1 MLTHNVKPLTFA
13 ACLNPATVSGLSFE
27 QVARLAAATGIAMI
41 EASIQQ
47 VVAYG
52 PTRAADLLDELGIR
66 VAAAC
71 GLLPDGPVLPHP
83 LLVAPPTFLHAVDG
97 LETRLEAFGAIGC
110 RVATIVLNPRTDL
123 DGSFAHDLASERLE
137 MLGAACAEH
146 GLTLAVEPVG
156 VKAGLPASLDGHN
169 PFIPSLQGLV
179 QLLDAVGGA
188 TAAAALGVCV
198 DSYHWAAAG
207 PDPAQLTDLAPSR
220 IAHVQIADT
229 PATVTPEYWTDE
241 MRLFPG
247 DGTLPWP
254 QFLHALTGAG
264 YTGPLSVELFN
275 PDLRRLPQHVIAQRA
290 LSAVTEVQG
299 TRL

>member
-1 MLTHNVKPLTFA
+1 MLTHQPESSTLA

-27 QVARLAAATGIAMI
+27 QVARLAAASGITMI

-52 PTRAADLLDELGIR
+52 LSRAAGLLDELGIQ

-83 LLVAPPTFLHAVDG
+83 LLIDPPLFMQAVDG
-97 LETRLEAFGAIGC
+97 LKARLEAFGAIGC

-123 DGSFAHDLASERLE
+123 DGPFAHDLAVERLG

-146 GLTLAVEPVG
+146 GLMLAVEPVG
-156 VKAGLPASLDGHN
+156 VKAGLPPSLDGRS
-169 PFIPSLQGLV
+169 PFITGMQGLV
-179 QLLDAVGGA
+179 QLFDTVGG
-188 TAAAALGVCV
+188 TAAALGVCV
-198 DSYHWAAAG
+198 DSFHWAAAG
-207 PDPAQLTDLAPSR
+207 ADPAQLTDLVPSR
-220 IAHVQIADT
+220 IAHVQVADT
-229 PATVTPEYWTDE
+229 PATVPPECWTDE

-254 QFLHALTGAG
+254 KLLHALNDAG

-275 PDLRRLPQHVIAQRA
+275 PALRSLPDHVIAQRA

-299 TRL
+299 TP

>member
-1 MLTHNVKPLTFA
+1 MLTHNAEPLTFA

-27 QVARLAAATGIAMI
+27 QVARLAAANGIGLI

-47 VVAYG
+47 IVAYG
-52 PTRAADLLDELGIR
+52 PTRAADLLDELGIQ

-83 LLVAPPTFLHAVDG
+83 LLVDPPTFLHAVDG

-123 DGSFAHDLASERLE
+123 DGSFAHDLAAERLG
-137 MLGAACAEH
+137 MLGGACAEH

-156 VKAGLPASLDGHN
+156 VQAGLPPCLDGQS
-169 PFIPSLQGLV
+169 PFITGLQELV
-179 QLLDAVGGA
+179 QFLHAVGDV

-198 DSYHWAAAG
+198 DSFHWAAAG
-207 PDPAQLTDLAPSR
+207 ADPAQLTGLAPSR
-220 IAHVQIADT
+220 IAHVQVADT
-229 PATVTPEYWTDE
+229 PATVTPECWTDE

-254 QFLHALTGAG
+254 EFLRALTDAG

-275 PDLRRLPQHVIAQRA
+275 PALRRLPDHLIAQRA
-290 LSAVTEVQG
+290 LSAVTDVQG
-299 TRL
+299 TP